1 MDDDTMDVEVITPS
15 IDDLLH
21 SIKSGEALDASTIFN
36 DLMSGK
42 IDDALAQEKVR
53 IAGAVYNGDE
63 QDDEETE
70 EEEID
75 SEVEEVEA
83 VDTEEDEAD
92 FDAEVEA
99 EVDAEVEAILAEPE
113 SDEPEEVLD
122 IDLGTD
128 DEHEEPEDALGL
140 YDDETVEQDIE
151 DILSDDESED
161 QE

>member
-63 QDDEETE
+63 QEEDLDVEAELEEEDAEEVE
-70 EEEID
+70 EEEL
-75 SEVEEVEA
+75 EL
-83 VDTEEDEAD
+83 
-92 FDAEVEA
+92 DAETEA
-99 EVDAEVEAILAEPE
+99 EVDAAVEEILAD
-113 SDEPEEVLD
+113 DEPEEVLD
-122 IDLGTD
+122 IDLGD
-128 DEHEEPEDALGL
+128 DEEHEETEDALGL
-140 YDDETVEQDIE
+140 YSDEEAEADIE

-161 QE
+161 QD

>member
-21 SIKSGEALDASTIFN
+21 SIKSGESLDASTIFN

-63 QDDEETE
+63 QE
-70 EEEID
+70 EEEELD
-75 SEVEEVEA
+75 VEAELEEEDAEEVEE
-83 VDTEEDEAD
+83 EEELEL
-92 FDAEVEA
+92 DAETEA
-99 EVDAEVEAILAEPE
+99 EVDAAVEEILAD
-113 SDEPEEVLD
+113 DEPEEVLD
-122 IDLGTD
+122 IDLGD
-128 DEHEEPEDALGL
+128 DEEHEEVEDALGL
-140 YDDETVEQDIE
+140 YSDDEAEADIE

-161 QE
+161 QD